1 MPRHPMILVVD
12 DEVAIRGLLVEV
24 LRGQGFA
31 VMAAPNG
38 RLAIVRA
45 RRRRPD
51 LILMDIM
58 MPELDG
64 WEAARHLQAMPDLA
78 PVPIVL
84 MSAAIQP
91 PASMDSIAGF
101 VPKPFDLDYLLTVV
115 RRALV
120 GWEERR

>member
-1 MPRHPMILVVD
+1 MILVVD

-45 RRRRPD
+45 RQRRPD
-51 LILMDIM
+51 LILMDMM

-101 VPKPFDLDYLLTVV
+101 VPTPFDLDYLLTVV